1 LNLTKPVSAAKV
13 WSERPRSTARQHAI
27 AVSHAGEWQN
37 QHVDLMAKYTVM
49 PAE

>member
-1 LNLTKPVSAAKV
+1 MNTTKFDFAGKV
-13 WSERPRSTARQHAI
+13 WFAHPRSTARQPAT

-37 QHVDLMAKYTVM
+37 QLVDQMARSIAM